1 MNTLL
6 SISLHL
12 PPYLPPYLPPFKLLR
27 PELSMGSIP
36 VRVLKVRRCARTAG
50 GGAVIVVG
58 PRAVGGRSLAVPKGR
73 LSKAE

>member
-1 MNTLL
+1 
-6 SISLHL
+6 
-12 PPYLPPYLPPFKLLR
+12 
-27 PELSMGSIP
+27 MGSIP